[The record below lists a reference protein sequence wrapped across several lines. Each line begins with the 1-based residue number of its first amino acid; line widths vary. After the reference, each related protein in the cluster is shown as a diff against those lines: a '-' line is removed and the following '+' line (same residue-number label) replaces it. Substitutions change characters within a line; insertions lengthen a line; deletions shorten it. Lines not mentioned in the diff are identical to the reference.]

1 MGVLKVKDPADPTG
15 QTWVDIAGTGSVGP
29 PGGPVPVGGNPGE
42 VIVKTGPADMEVG
55 WARVPRLAFTL
66 MPASTISHATANTFV
81 DLVAGQA
88 TIYPDRTYWVT
99 AGARGVEDPGAT
111 SALAQYQVA
120 IGTVNL
126 AGYDVVA
133 THDTGL
139 WGAWSQTWVEDG
151 SRFVPLGD
159 PPASL
164 DVRLRGMLS
173 VASKT
178 FYSPRLHI
186 LEI

>member
-1 MGVLKVKDPADPTG
+1 MSPVLKVKDASG
-15 QTWVDIAGTGSVGP
+15 NWVDIAGTGQVGP

-42 VIVKTGPADMEVG
+42 VIVKTGPGDFEVG
-55 WARVPRLAFTL
+55 WARVPRLAFS
-66 MPASTISHATANTFV
+66 STPGSVVSSATVNTFV
-81 DLVAGQA
+81 DAVAGQA
-88 TIYPDRTYWVT
+88 TIYPDRTYWIT
-99 AGARGVEDPGAT
+99 AGVRCIQDPGAVIAT
-111 SALAQYQVA
+111 AQFQVA

-126 AGYDVVA
+126 AAYDVVV

-139 WGAWSQTWVEDG
+139 WGSWSQTWVDFG
-151 SRFVPLGD
+151 SRFVPAGD
-159 PPASL
+159 PPTSVN
-164 DVRLRGMLS
+164 VRLQVQIN